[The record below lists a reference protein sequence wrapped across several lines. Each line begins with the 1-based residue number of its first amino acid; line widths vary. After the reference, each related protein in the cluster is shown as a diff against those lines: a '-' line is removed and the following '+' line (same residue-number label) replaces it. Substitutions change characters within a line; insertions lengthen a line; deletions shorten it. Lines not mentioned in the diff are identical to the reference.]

1 VRMARGE
8 VWRCTNA
15 ECGCEIHVLI
25 GARGDGP
32 CNPTCACG
40 AALKKPYLK
49 PAIKKAG
56 VQESGRLKKNY
67 TLEMV

>member
-1 VRMARGE
+1 MARGE

-15 ECGCEIHVLI
+15 ECGCEIHVIL
-25 GARGDGP
+25 GARDDGP
-32 CNPTCACG
+32 GNPTCACG

-56 VQESGRLKKNY
+56 VQECGRLKKIDA
-67 TLEMV
+67 LEMA